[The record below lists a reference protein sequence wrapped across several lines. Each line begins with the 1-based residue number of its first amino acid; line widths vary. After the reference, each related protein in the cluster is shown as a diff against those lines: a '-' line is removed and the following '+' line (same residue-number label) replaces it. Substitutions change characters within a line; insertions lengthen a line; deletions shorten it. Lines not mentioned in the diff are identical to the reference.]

1 MSENTA
7 YSVLLGQA
15 KAGEVYL
22 NDEAAAFHMYKACD
36 DRLAALREIL
46 GIARRAQN
54 VTGFGDFQIGKD
66 LEKKFLLQA
75 TGDPNS
81 IDAVVMKDIEAVQQ
95 LREVFALSFK
105 RLAGTDIQN
114 ANAMDYLNAQV
125 AP

>member
-7 YSVLLGQA
+7 YSALLAQA

-36 DRLAALREIL
+36 DRLTVLREIL
-46 GIARRAQN
+46 GITRRTQN
-54 VTGFGDFQIGKD
+54 VSGFGDFQIGKD
-66 LEKKFLLQA
+66 LEKKFLVQA

-95 LREVFALSFK
+95 LREVFAISFK
-105 RLAGTDIQN
+105 RLTSTDIEN
-114 ANAMDYLNAQV
+114 ANAMDYISEQV
-125 AP
+125 TP